1 MEEYIMPTIWSA
13 NPFTE
18 AQARF
23 KENMKDRKLAAK
35 IIFKLEI
42 ADPWFIRFH
51 RLHKKGV

>member
-1 MEEYIMPTIWSA
+1 MPTIWSA
-13 NPFTE
+13 NPFTG
-18 AQARF
+18 AQTRF

-51 RLHKKGV
+51 RLRKKGV